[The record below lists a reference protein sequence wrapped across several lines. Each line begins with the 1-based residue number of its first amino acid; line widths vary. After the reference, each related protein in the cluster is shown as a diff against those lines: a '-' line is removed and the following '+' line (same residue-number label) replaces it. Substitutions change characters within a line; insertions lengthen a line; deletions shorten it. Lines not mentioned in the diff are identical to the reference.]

1 MVLIDFFL
9 IFIIFASLIF
19 GFYRG
24 FVRELLALIGLFF
37 AFYCANQFSN
47 FLIPYVPFNFSASVN
62 QVIVYLLIFIAVL
75 IISGLIIKLI
85 NRFIMS
91 VGLSFINIFMGG
103 FFGLIRGI
111 LISMLIIY
119 ITEKSE
125 FQLSDSWYSSKVVI
139 LLKDTMQK
147 TLPYLPFDWRINVK
161 YDGVLT

>member
-1 MVLIDFFL
+1 
-9 IFIIFASLIF
+9 
-19 GFYRG
+19 
-24 FVRELLALIGLFF
+24 
-37 AFYCANQFSN
+37 
-47 FLIPYVPFNFSASVN
+47 
-62 QVIVYLLIFIAVL
+62 
-75 IISGLIIKLI
+75 
-85 NRFIMS
+85 
-91 VGLSFINIFMGG
+91 MGG

-125 FQLSDSWYSSKVVI
+125 FQLSESWYSSKVVI